1 MAWSRVGT
9 SLRSARQRAGWS
21 REELAYRSGLSFGA
35 IAQIESGRR
44 REVRLGSL
52 LALANAL
59 GVSVDYL
66 VGFQATVAPQLV
78 GHTALL
84 YGSDEEY
91 IAAAAG
97 FVLEGIARADRVLV
111 VTASRQT
118 GLLRDTLGDRA
129 SQVEFQDSSEWY
141 RLPGSTLD
149 RYRSY
154 IKEAFGRGAAWV
166 RIVGEPLW
174 ASWSES
180 EVTEWAAL
188 RVAGQP
194 VPGVIASSRHVP
206 LRHSV
211 CVRRSPGHRSSHPP
225 PGCRERRSYRQRSL
239 STPRATSVEAT
250 LTSCRH
256 VRFSARCTPWPVASA
271 NTLMLPGSTRAT
283 TGPL

>member
-180 EVTEWAAL
+180 EVTEWARYESL
-188 RVAGQP
+188 VNLSL
-194 VPGVIASSRHVP
+194 ASSPAAVMCP
-206 LRHSV
+206 YDT
-211 CVRRSPGHRSSHPP
+211 RS
-225 PGCRERRSYRQRSL
+225 
-239 STPRATSVEAT
+239 
-250 LTSCRH
+250 
-256 VRFSARCTPWPVASA
+256 ASA
-271 NTLMLPGSTRAT
+271 EALAT
-283 TGPL
+283 AHRTHPQVVENGEVTVSALYQHPEQLLLKRL